1 MSDPKN
7 KLSQDVILPEPDR
20 TILPPPE
27 SPFKGKIETA
37 MKDSTQDWPQPLKA
51 PEGAPNVLMIFG
63 DDIGFG
69 TPSAFGG
76 PVNTPVFDRIAQQ
89 GLRYNDFHTTAV
101 CAASRA
107 AFLTGRNS
115 HSVGYGCIPDNAA
128 GFPGYN
134 CIIPPSA
141 AGVLEILR
149 MNGYGTAWIG
159 KADNT
164 PTVEVSPAGPFDRWP
179 TKGAEHFY
187 GFFGAGVT
195 QYYTPLWRNQTPVSP
210 PKTPEEGYIF
220 DDDMANEAIG
230 WIQRQKSIYPDKP
243 WILYYAPTSA
253 KPPIAAPKEFSDKYR
268 GKFDDG
274 YDKLRE
280 RILARQLEMG
290 IVPPG
295 TKPAPGPDAIPAW
308 DKLTDTDK
316 KVGARMME
324 VFCGAVEHIDYQIGR
339 VVEAIEQLG
348 DLDNTLIIY
357 CIGDNGPTP
366 EGGLHGV
373 MNKLSLFNG
382 VPESL
387 DEVAKHLDDFGGPN
401 SAGGIPAAWAYAT
414 SGPYN
419 YGKTVTSG
427 GGCSTAFAISW
438 PARIKDKGGIR
449 SQFTHLI
456 DVVPTILEAAGVP
469 APKVVNG
476 IVQKPMDGVSITYT
490 FDDAKAMDRRT
501 TQHFELLGTRAM
513 YRDGWWAGTRHGMD
527 GISLIQA
534 KPIVPFDEDV
544 WGLSDR
550 RSDFALATDLAAQ
563 HPAKLKE
570 LQALFDQ
577 EAAKYN
583 VYPMANNGIEM
594 LRIGTRPKLVAGNKA
609 SYGPGTVRLPEDGVI
624 DIKNR
629 SFSIIAEVESAD
641 GETEGVIVT
650 DGGMTGGYA
659 LLVQNGKPTF
669 IYNWLALE
677 RYTVASP
684 DPLPKGKST
693 IRLDFAYDGGGL
705 GKGGTAT
712 LSVNGK
718 NVAEGRVANTVPNIF
733 SWGDTFDVGE
743 DCCTPVSPTYKVPFK
758 FTGKINSVT
767 IEAEPANLSPE
778 HEKNLHEMHLAGVHD

>member
-1 MSDPKN
+1 MND
-7 KLSQDVILPEPDR
+7 QDLMRQDQRDR

-27 SPFKGKIETA
+27 SPFKGNIATA
-37 MKDSTQDWPQPLKA
+37 MRDSTQDWPQPLKA
-51 PEGAPNVLMIFG
+51 PEGAPNVLMIIG
-63 DDIGFG
+63 DDLGFG

-76 PVNTPVFDRIAQQ
+76 PVNTPVFDRIAKQ
-89 GLRYNDFHTTAV
+89 GLRYTDFHTTAV

-115 HSVGYGCIPDNAA
+115 HSVGYGSIPDVAA

-134 CIIPPSA
+134 CMIPPSA

-164 PTVEVSPAGPFDRWP
+164 PLVEVSPAGPFDRWP
-179 TKGAEHFY
+179 TKGAEYFY

-195 QYYTPLWRNQTPVSP
+195 QYYTPLWRNHTPVRP
-210 PKTPEEGYIF
+210 PKTPEEGYFF

-230 WIQRQKSIYPDKP
+230 WIQRQKSIHPDKP
-243 WILYYAPTSA
+243 WIMYYAPSSA
-253 KPPIAAPKEFSDKYR
+253 KPPVAAPKKFSDKYR

-280 RILARQLEMG
+280 RILARQLKMG

-295 TKPAPGPDAIPAW
+295 TKPAPGPDIIPAW
-308 DKLTDTDK
+308 DKLTDTEK

-373 MNKLSLFNG
+373 MNKLTWVNG
-382 VPESL
+382 IPESL

-401 SAGGIPAAWAYAT
+401 SAGGIPAAWAFAAD
-414 SGPYN
+414 GPYN
-419 YGKTVTSG
+419 YGKTVSSG
-427 GGCSTAFAISW
+427 GGCSTAVAISW
-438 PARIKDKGGIR
+438 PARIMDKGGLR

-476 IVQKPMDGVSITYT
+476 IVQKPLDGVSITYT

-501 TQHFELLGTRAM
+501 TQHFELNGTRAI
-513 YRDGWWAGTRHGMD
+513 YRDSWWAGTRHGMD
-527 GISLIQA
+527 GVTTVQP

-544 WGLSDR
+544 WELSDR

-583 VYPMANNGIEM
+583 VYPMANNGVEM
-594 LRIGTRPKLVAGNKA
+594 LRIGTRPTLVAGNKA
-609 SYGPGTVRLPEDGVI
+609 SYGPGTVRLPEAGVI
-624 DIKNR
+624 DVKNR

-650 DGGMTGGYA
+650 EGGATGGYA

-712 LSVNGK
+712 LSVNDRK
-718 NVAEGRVANTVPNIF
+718 VAEGRVANTVPLLF
-733 SWGDTFDVGE
+733 SFGDTFDVGE
-743 DCCTPVSPTYKVPFK
+743 DWCTPVSPTYEVPFK
-758 FTGKINSVT
+758 FTGNIKFVT
-767 IEAEPANLSPE
+767 IEAHQASLSTE
-778 HEKNLHEMHLAGVHD
+778 DVKNLHKMHMVAGHD

>member
-1 MSDPKN
+1 MGGDHGPSLTPPLNRPKTFKPEERMMKKSRN
-7 KLSQDVILPEPDR
+7 VILDQRDR

-27 SPFKGKIETA
+27 GPFKGKIATA

-51 PEGAPNVLMIFG
+51 PEGAPNVFMIIG

-76 PVNTPVFDRIAQQ
+76 PVNTPAFDRIAQQ
-89 GLRYNDFHTTAV
+89 GLRYTNFHTTAV

-107 AFLTGRNS
+107 AFITGRNA
-115 HSVGYGCIPDNAA
+115 HSVGFGYIPDAA
-128 GFPGYN
+128 VGFPGYN

-141 AGVLEILR
+141 ASVLEILR

-164 PTVEVSPAGPFDRWP
+164 PTVEVNPAGPFDRWP
-179 TKGAEHFY
+179 TKGAEYFY

-195 QYYTPLWRNQTPVSP
+195 QYYTPLWRNHTPVRP

-230 WIQRQKSIYPDKP
+230 WIQRQKSTYPDKP
-243 WILYYAPTSA
+243 WLLYYAPTSA
-253 KPPIAAPKEFSDKYR
+253 KPPIAAPKQFSDKYR

-295 TKPAPGPDAIPAW
+295 TKPAPGPDTIPAW
-308 DKLTDTDK
+308 DKLSDTEK
-316 KVGARMME
+316 RVGARMME

-348 DLDNTLIIY
+348 ELDNTIIIY
-357 CIGDNGPTP
+357 VIGDNGPTP
-366 EGGLHGV
+366 EGGLHGE
-373 MNKLSLFNG
+373 MNKLTKANG
-382 VPESL
+382 VVETV
-387 DEVAKHLDDFGGPN
+387 DEIAKHLDEFGGPN
-401 SAGGIPAAWAYAT
+401 ASGGIPTAWAYAT
-414 SGPYN
+414 NGPYY
-419 YGKTVTSG
+419 YGKFVTSG
-427 GGCSTAFAISW
+427 VGCSTAFAISW
-438 PARIKDKGGIR
+438 PARIKDKGGMR

-469 APKVVNG
+469 APTVVNG
-476 IVQKPMDGVSITYT
+476 VVQKPLDGVSMTYT
-490 FDDAKAMDRRT
+490 FDDAKAMERRT
-501 TQHFELLGTRAM
+501 TQHFELLGTRAI
-513 YRDGWWAGTRHGMD
+513 YRDGWWAGTRHGSD
-527 GISLIQA
+527 GVILQP
-534 KPIVPFDEDV
+534 KIVPFDEDV
-544 WGLSDR
+544 WELHDR
-550 RSDFALATDLAAQ
+550 RSDFGLATDLAAEQ
-563 HPAKLKE
+563 PAKLKE

-583 VYPMANNGIEM
+583 VYPMANNFFEM
-594 LRIGTRPKLVAGNKA
+594 LVIGTRAKLVAGNKA
-609 SYGPGTVRLPEDGVI
+609 SYGPGTIRLPEDGVI

-650 DGGMTGGYA
+650 EGGMTGGFA

-669 IYNWLALE
+669 IYNWLDLE
-677 RYTVASP
+677 RYTIASP
-684 DPLPKGKST
+684 EPLPKARARSGWTSLTTVGAWARAARQHCQSTAGKWPRAAS
-693 IRLDFAYDGGGL
+693 RRQCRCSSPG
-705 GKGGTAT
+705 AT
-712 LSVNGK
+712 HSISARTGARPCRPHTK
-718 NVAEGRVANTVPNIF
+718 CRSSSRGPS
-733 SWGDTFDVGE
+733 SW
-743 DCCTPVSPTYKVPFK
+743 
-758 FTGKINSVT
+758 
-767 IEAEPANLSPE
+767 
-778 HEKNLHEMHLAGVHD
+778 